1 MRYLYFV
8 LFKILTIYNWILVD
22 NAEKVYF
29 KIPAVLVI
37 ENVLE
42 NPNKVLSYWRK
53 FPQKIVI
60 DSLC

>member
-1 MRYLYFV
+1 MCYLYFV

-42 NPNKVLSYWRK
+42 NPNKVLSY
-53 FPQKIVI
+53 
-60 DSLC
+60 